1 MGYKTINISLPA
13 SMKSQIEKEISQGHF
28 ASTSDFVRNLIRD
41 YLEEKRIEKLL
52 VEGLNDS
59 NISELT
65 PKDFKDLKK
74 EILANGKIDITK
86 LPV

>member
-74 EILANGKIDITK
+74 EIFAKVKIDLTK
-86 LPV
+86 IPL